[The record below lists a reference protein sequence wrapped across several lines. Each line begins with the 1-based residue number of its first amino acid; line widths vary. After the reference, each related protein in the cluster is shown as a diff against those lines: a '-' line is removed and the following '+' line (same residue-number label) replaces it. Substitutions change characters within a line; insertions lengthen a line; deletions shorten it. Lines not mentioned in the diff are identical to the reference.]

1 MPTRLERAAPA
12 KVNLALHV
20 TGRRADGYHLLESL
34 VVFTRYG
41 DQLHAAPAEHDTFSL
56 AGPYGAQVP
65 RDADNLVLRA
75 RDLLRRHF
83 GVDKPVA
90 LTLEKN
96 LPVASGI
103 GGGSSDAAATL
114 HLLARH
120 WHVKAGHR
128 DLAKIALALGADVPM
143 CLAARPLLAHGI
155 GEALEPVRRLPALP
169 LLLVNPGQM
178 LATPDVFAAL
188 ERRENPPLPPFQG
201 GGGVAEIVR
210 WLNSARNDLEAPA
223 LMLMP
228 EIGIALKAL
237 RSEGA
242 LIVRMSG
249 SGATC
254 FGIFETEGQA
264 QAAEKAIG
272 SRRPEWFVQA
282 TITTAS
288 VEAIHNG

>member
-1 MPTRLERAAPA
+1 MPTSLERAAPA

-34 VVFTRYG
+34 VVFTRHG
-41 DQLHAAPAEHDTFSL
+41 DRLRAAPAERDTFSL
-56 AGPYGAQVP
+56 TGPYGAQVP

-83 GVDKPVA
+83 GVEKPVA

-103 GGGSSDAAATL
+103 GGGSSDAAAAL
-114 HLLARH
+114 HLLSRH
-120 WHVKAGHR
+120 WRLEAGQR

-143 CLAARPLLAHGI
+143 CLAARPLLARSI

-169 LLLVNPGQM
+169 LLLVNPGRM
-178 LATPDVFAAL
+178 LATPRVFAAL
-188 ERRENPPLPPFQG
+188 ERRDNAPLPPFQG
-201 GGGVAEIVR
+201 GEVSDVVH
-210 WLNSARNDLEAPA
+210 WLGSVRNDLEAPA
-223 LMLMP
+223 LGLVP
-228 EIGIALKAL
+228 ETGIALKEL

-242 LIVRMSG
+242 LIARVSG

-254 FGIFETEGQA
+254 FGIFKTEGEA
-264 QAAEKAIG
+264 QAAEKVIAG
-272 SRRPEWFVQA
+272 RRPEWFVQA
-282 TITTAS
+282 TITTPSA
-288 VEAIHNG
+288 EAIHNG